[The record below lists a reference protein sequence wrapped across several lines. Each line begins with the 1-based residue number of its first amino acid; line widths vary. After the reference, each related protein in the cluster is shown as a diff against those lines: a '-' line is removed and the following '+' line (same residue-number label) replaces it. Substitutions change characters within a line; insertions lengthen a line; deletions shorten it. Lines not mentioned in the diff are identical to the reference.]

1 MSKKMLIIL
10 LSTVISFGSFSG
22 CGANKSEEES
32 IPETESVS
40 DSELPSGDVSLRV
53 WGSEEDSELINQIIS
68 SFVSEYSSQANFNIT
83 FEPHSESSAKDDILG
98 DVLNAPDVFTF
109 ADDQL
114 LALIASGVL
123 KKVPNDSEIAGR
135 NLAAASEAASF
146 NGTLYAYPLTA
157 DNGYFLFYNS
167 KYLTE
172 EDVQTLDGI
181 LEVAS
186 REGKKFFMEM
196 NSGWYMY
203 SFFGNTDMEIGLND
217 DGISTYCNW
226 NAKYTNIK
234 GVDVAQAMA
243 DIGKNPGFINA
254 GNDDFGIGAA
264 NGSIIAGVSGIWDE
278 NEIKDA
284 WGDGYAATK
293 LPTYTVAGQQLQM
306 SSYAG
311 YKLVG
316 VNSRSENAAWANKFA
331 DWMTNEQ
338 NQALRFSMRG
348 QGPSNTAASS
358 TGEVAQSKGLQALQK
373 QAEYASLQRVGGTFW
388 DPATNLGTILSEGN
402 PGGKDLQTLLNE
414 MVTAVTGVESSGN
427 KEGEEG
433 EAEDTASEEEATEE
447 AASDDSIE
455 ENADAGSDEVAEA
468 SPEDN
473 ADAQASSEASE

>member
-1 MSKKMLIIL
+1 MSRKMLIIL

-68 SFVSEYSSQANFNIT
+68 SFVSEYSSQVNFNIT

-455 ENADAGSDEVAEA
+455 ENADAGSDEAAE
-468 SPEDN
+468 
-473 ADAQASSEASE
+473 ASSEASE